1 MCMMSS
7 KKDDWLSALQ
17 TKGYRLTSARRAVVE
32 TMAES
37 ARALTPVEVYD
48 AARSRYPDLGLVS
61 VYRTLEKLEGLG
73 LVQRVHHSKDCQ
85 AFLAAGQGHQHL
97 ILCSQCGK
105 AVLFEGGNLTALF
118 DHVAHQTGFEIKEH
132 WLQLYGLCADCK

>member
-1 MCMMSS
+1 MSVN
-7 KKDDWLSALQ
+7 KEDWLSALQ
-17 TKGYRLTSARRAVVE
+17 ASGCRLTAARRAVVE
-32 TMAES
+32 TLTES

-48 AARSRYPDLGLVS
+48 AARSCYPDLGLVS
-61 VYRTLEKLEGLG
+61 VYRTLEKLEELG

-85 AFLAAGQGHQHL
+85 AFLTAGQGHQHL

-105 AVLFEGGNLTALF
+105 ASLFEGDDLTALF

-132 WLQLYGLCADCK
+132 WLQLHGLCADCK